1 MATSPRASAPTASSA
16 AGWTI
21 VRPFGGRAITTQG
34 ATQGSDAVFIQT
46 FRLDEGARQGDPV
59 RDLRALINLRHT
71 NVGRLKEVVEKDH
84 EVTVVSHYTEGET
97 LQALRAAGPIPLGVQ
112 LRILVDVLAGLAAIH
127 GVKDSKLKPL
137 GVVHGEVAP
146 ANIVIGTD
154 GVPKIIQLCGV
165 HAAPG
170 AHGADTLGYLA
181 PEILLADDAFDQRV
195 DIYAV
200 GVMLWEALSGSQ
212 LFPET
217 NPGAIVTR
225 HLSGRIRRATVPADA
240 AWAEPLVD
248 VAQKAIATD
257 PHGRYATVSELANE
271 IKRIAKTNLASTM
284 KVSVLVKERG
294 TDAIAARR
302 AVLGLPPLPGG
313 AKPIARPAP
322 RPIEPLLGSGVR
334 EPAAKPLEP
343 TPSPKTTQVAL
354 KPVPTPA
361 DLAPT
366 TNPVDTAA
374 LVAESFPEENLSE
387 SAVKPAVRFP
397 PPEPSVHDRVTLPTP
412 IPTGAD
418 ETPEEEITDFSD
430 LATESE
436 PPPPPAPLAPPPR
449 FAGLAIAPSPE
460 VHLAPPMVSAESAPS
475 PVIAS
480 APDFTGGP
488 LPFAA
493 APEEA
498 DAFPGAADDEQARK
512 KRRGIVFLAIG
523 AAVLL
528 LAIGSIRACMKSG
541 QPDSVAKPE
550 KTAAP
555 KEVAK
560 PEPTPNVAA
569 TTEPTETA
577 KPVETAAAPTATE
590 TATAAPTETTKPPV
604 VAENPPPTPTAKAT
618 ATGGAPPSPTTKPT
632 STSKVK
638 PKTYDPLGI

>member
-1 MATSPRASAPTASSA
+1 M
-16 AGWTI
+16 
-21 VRPFGGRAITTQG
+21 G
-34 ATQGSDAVFIQT
+34 ATQGSEALFIQT
-46 FRLDEGARQGDPV
+46 FRLDDGPRNNDPV
-59 RDLRALINLRHT
+59 RDLRALLNLRHT
-71 NVGRLKEVVEKDH
+71 NVGRLKEILEKDR

-97 LQALRAAGPIPLGVQ
+97 LGALRAAGPIPLGVQ

-137 GVVHGEVAP
+137 GIVHGEIAP
-146 ANIVIGTD
+146 ANIVVGTD
-154 GVPKIIQLCGV
+154 GVPKVIQLCGV

-200 GVMLWEALSGSQ
+200 GVLLWEALSGTQ

-225 HLSGRIRRATVPADA
+225 HLSGRIRKATVPADA

-257 PHGRYATVSELANE
+257 PNGRYATVNELANE

-294 TDAIAARR
+294 TEAIAARR
-302 AVLGLPPLPGG
+302 AVLGLPALPAG

-322 RPIEPLLGSGVR
+322 
-334 EPAAKPLEP
+334 KPLEP
-343 TPSPKTTQVAL
+343 TPTTTQIAL
-354 KPVPTPA
+354 KPVPAPA
-361 DLAPT
+361 ERAPT
-366 TNPVDTAA
+366 TEPVETSA
-374 LVAESFPEENLSE
+374 LVAESFPEEHPPRENLSE

-397 PPEPSVHDRVTLPTP
+397 PPEPSVHERVTLPTP
-412 IPTGAD
+412 IPTGHD
-418 ETPEEEITDFSD
+418 EEEITDFSD

-436 PPPPPAPLAPPPR
+436 PPPPPAPPGPPPPQQ
-449 FAGLAIAPSPE
+449 FVAPAITPSTQM
-460 VHLAPPMVSAESAPS
+460 HLAPPIVSAESAPA
-475 PVIAS
+475 PIIAPPPDYTAS
-480 APDFTGGP
+480 AP
-488 LPFAA
+488 PFAT
-493 APEEA
+493 APLAPPASSDEA
-498 DAFPGAADDEQARK
+498 DAFEVSDEQARK
-512 KRRGIVFLAIG
+512 KRRGIVLIAI
-523 AAVLL
+523 AAAALI

-541 QPDSVAKPE
+541 QPDTVAKPAE
-550 KTAAP
+550 TAKP
-555 KEVAK
+555 KETAK
-560 PEPTPNVAA
+560 PEPTPTVAA

-577 KPVETAAAPTATE
+577 KPVDTAPTPTPTATA
-590 TATAAPTETTKPPV
+590 TATVTATAPAAPTETSKPPV
-604 VAENPPPTPTAKAT
+604 VAENPPTPPPTAKAT
-618 ATGGAPPSPTTKPT
+618 STGGTPPTSPTTKPT